1 MQENSEPI
9 QRSLNSLKDEADSF
23 ERELNIVLSH
33 THVDKMDQLN
43 KKFVVNITT
52 LIYILTAYWF
62 IQYII

>member
-43 KKFVVNITT
+43 KKFVVFTNITT
-52 LIYILTAYWF
+52 LIYILPHIAL
-62 IQYII
+62 